1 MDENESSI
9 YIYKDFGSSG
19 TTFHKAFSAP
29 LHCDDNNRKRERRDK
44 IRDNKR
50 NTHGC
55 NRLLY
60 PELQGCV
67 LTPITSRDELLRV
80 QSVIPPEKA
89 AYTAVHKDRLVFK
102 TEADKCYSSNNDELD
117 GIAIELSNK
126 GVSGRISSE
135 NCRVENW
142 MEGLTFGYND
152 QDENVARLTKLNNTT
167 AKTLD
172 PCESLK
178 SGWTNYKTGTE
189 VPSSLWKDG
198 QPSYCN
204 LGPIQEVG
212 AVWAVEADGQNYGD
226 LRDVSTNWLLPGAVY
241 KCCKTIYSC
250 FGGTN

>member
-1 MDENESSI
+1 MNENESSI

-29 LHCDDNNRKRERRDK
+29 LHCDDRNNGKQEKRH
-44 IRDNKR
+44 NKR
-50 NTHGC
+50 NKNEC
-55 NRLLY
+55 SRLLY
-60 PELQGCV
+60 PELEGCV
-67 LTPITSRDELLRV
+67 LTPITSRNELLRA

-89 AYTAVHKDRLVFK
+89 AYTAVHKDRLAFK
-102 TEADKCYSSNNDELD
+102 MEADECFSSNDDADVYKL
-117 GIAIELSNK
+117 AVELS
-126 GVSGRISSE
+126 VSGRISSE
-135 NCRVENW
+135 ICSVENW
-142 MEGLTFGYND
+142 MEGLTFGYNNNNEYES
-152 QDENVARLTKLNNTT
+152 DERVTKLNNTT
-167 AKTLD
+167 AENVLD

-178 SGWTNYKTGTE
+178 RGWINYKTGAE

-226 LRDVSTNWLLPGAVY
+226 LRDVSTNWPLPGAVY

-250 FGGTN
+250 FEGIN